1 MLSTCHALLA
11 HTVLT
16 AGVVASI
23 GAAARASNRI
33 GTSEPSAP
41 HKHARTSN
49 RRSGL
54 AGPRLA
60 ASACSAQ
67 PSWGPGPWSCRFVP
81 MRPTRHAGPCAMRG
95 RPHADPCPCGVRPRP
110 HFPSPPTPIPSMGM
124 CPAPRA
130 HEIRRE
136 DANRPTTAPG
146 SSRDRAR
153 PLSQARGR

>member
-67 PSWGPGPWSCRFVP
+67 PSWGPGPVGLSPCAPRD
-81 MRPTRHAGPCAMRG
+81 MRAHARCAAGPMQ
-95 RPHADPCPCGVRPRP
+95 PRARARAAP
-110 HFPSPPTPIPSMGM
+110 APSPPYPYPLSPIPIPSP
-124 CPAPRA
+124 PA
-130 HEIRRE
+130 
-136 DANRPTTAPG
+136 T
-146 SSRDRAR
+146 SYQ
-153 PLSQARGR
+153 LSLVPSP